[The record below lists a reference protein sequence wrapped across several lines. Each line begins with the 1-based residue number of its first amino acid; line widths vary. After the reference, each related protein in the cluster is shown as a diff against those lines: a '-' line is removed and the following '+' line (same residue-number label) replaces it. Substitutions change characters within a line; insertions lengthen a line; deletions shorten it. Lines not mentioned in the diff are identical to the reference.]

1 MPLPLD
7 SEPGRRRLLAA
18 GNSRFGEGI
27 PDLEGVPGELE
38 TIHRLFG
45 EMGYG
50 AEPPALDLD
59 HVTLLERCTA
69 LRQGAEAGDVQV
81 AYFSSHG
88 QKDRERFYLLTRNS
102 EPSNLDDS
110 AIAAEDLARRLIKDS
125 KAAQVLIILDLCH
138 GGGHMADITGLAA
151 KLAPSAGDRDPELV
165 VIAAASSKQIAREGV
180 FVAALE
186 AVLQQVKQGDERL
199 AGKAQPYLQIGSLIA
214 EVNRRLR
221 TQVARHS
228 GLNLAGECKVFP
240 NPHYLSQ
247 LSPGLDLETQAAYL
261 RQLQASTFQEHWLP
275 KDRKSTRLNS
285 SHSSVSRMPSS
296 A

>member
-18 GNSRFGEGI
+18 GNSVFGEGI
-27 PDLEGVPGELE
+27 DDLKGVPGELE
-38 TIHRLFG
+38 TILRLFG

-50 AEPPALDLD
+50 AEPLALDLD
-59 HVTLLERCTA
+59 HTTLLERCKD
-69 LRQGAEAGDVQV
+69 LRQGAAAGDVQV

-125 KAAQVLIILDLCH
+125 KAAQVLILLDLCH

-165 VIAAASSKQIAREGV
+165 VIAAASSKQIAQEGM

-186 AVLQQVKQGDERL
+186 AVLQQVKGR
-199 AGKAQPYLQIGSLIA
+199 A
-214 EVNRRLR
+214 
-221 TQVARHS
+221 H
-228 GLNLAGECKVFP
+228 
-240 NPHYLSQ
+240 
-247 LSPGLDLETQAAYL
+247 
-261 RQLQASTFQEHWLP
+261 
-275 KDRKSTRLNS
+275 
-285 SHSSVSRMPSS
+285 
-296 A
+296 